1 MYRQRLSGYCCSPT
15 VAISLLFTKHCDQ
28 TDCSSSSRVVA
39 GRGHRDNVPMLHN
52 TGLGWDTLFDCVQ
65 WCPHHPVQCSVPGAT
80 DNSVECGEGKKW
92 LPFDYLNTEH
102 CSYGELKSQQS
113 AGYINTHTAVTF
125 VNNRQLFRYIFANR
139 FVSII
144 TLCNIEFKLSM
155 NRIC

>member
-1 MYRQRLSGYCCSPT
+1 MCRQRLSGYCCSPT

-39 GRGHRDNVPMLHN
+39 GRGHRDNVPSSII
-52 TGLGWDTLFDCVQ
+52 LGWAGTLYLIVCNGVLIIRSNAP
-65 WCPHHPVQCSVPGAT
+65 CPVPRIIAWNVGRAKNGFPLIISTQSIVLMGNLSHSNLLAT
-80 DNSVECGEGKKW
+80 
-92 LPFDYLNTEH
+92 L
-102 CSYGELKSQQS
+102 
-113 AGYINTHTAVTF
+113 THTVTF

-155 NRIC
+155 NRLC